1 MELARIEFTV
11 SQAGV
16 EPSPA
21 EATIADGLVRQSNR
35 VLPEWSHAGR
45 PAVTQLFEAFRT
57 KLDEDGLGFAS
68 SDETKA
74 RDWMLALVQVLY
86 DLSTFHAKLAERN
99 ARVPKRFDFSRGANN
114 WQKKGQKEPK
124 LTQALVEEAKDK
136 LQPVHLSPVLDQ
148 EGWQDWREDIGQLV
162 LNLDKVLEDM
172 KRHTG
177 GLDPGSARPS
187 DPDPPR
193 VSFEPVF
200 GSIFDRQQLW
210 ELTHSCRGRGMDSAS
225 SYGGAIDRT
234 IPSLVH
240 KHTANWPA
248 RIAIEVWDEQ
258 EGVTLTVSF
267 KELSNRVHQVA
278 EFLQQAGGLR
288 VGDRCAFL
296 SHNTVA
302 YVYAS
307 LGAQELGAISVNLSW
322 RQPDD
327 VNLTLLKELGP
338 TQGAK
343 LLLVSKPYAEVAK
356 RAQCEVPGIG
366 TLLFESY
373 SQVCARLLRSGARPP
388 PSDGG
393 TPGPTPALLFFTGG
407 STGLPKSLSH
417 TLASALA
424 MTKGYL
430 DEHGATLDPDL
441 EERAGSVCFT
451 PYFHVMG

>member
-1 MELARIEFTV
+1 MSTSEGACDEEDDNPSDLAPNVEL
-11 SQAGV
+11 
-16 EPSPA
+16 SP
-21 EATIADGLVRQSNR
+21 
-35 VLPEWSHAGR
+35 
-45 PAVTQLFEAFRT
+45 
-57 KLDEDGLGFAS
+57 
-68 SDETKA
+68 
-74 RDWMLALVQVLY
+74 VQY
-86 DLSTFHAKLAERN
+86 A
-99 ARVPKRFDFSRGANN
+99 
-114 WQKKGQKEPK
+114 
-124 LTQALVEEAKDK
+124 
-136 LQPVHLSPVLDQ
+136 HLSP
-148 EGWQDWREDIGQLV
+148 GS
-162 LNLDKVLEDM
+162 NKKVQ
-172 KRHTG
+172 T
-177 GLDPGSARPS
+177 
-187 DPDPPR
+187 
-193 VSFEPVF
+193 
-200 GSIFDRQQLW
+200 
-210 ELTHSCRGRGMDSAS
+210 
-225 SYGGAIDRT
+225 AI
-234 IPSLVH
+234 PYF
-240 KHTANWPA
+240 
-248 RIAIEVWDEQ
+248 EVWDEQ

-267 KELSNRVHQVA
+267 KELSNRVHQAA

-288 VGDRCAFL
+288 AGDRCAFL
-296 SHNTVA
+296 SHNTIA

-373 SQVCARLLRSGARPP
+373 SQVCARLLRSCARPP

-430 DEHGATLDPDL
+430 DEHGAPLDPDL

-451 PYFHVMG
+451 PYFHVMGYPPHTPRPLG